1 MQSTPETAT
10 ITTATDS
17 GLNSQRAAEEASGD
31 LITAS
36 WLIHCPSLNSLYHH
50 QFCAVASIIIRRAMF
65 HVPTQ
70 ELPSDKQIC
79 RAKCKLPCKSPGPT
93 VMYLFKNFV

>member
-70 ELPSDKQIC
+70 ELPSDT
-79 RAKCKLPCKSPGPT
+79 ANLPSK
-93 VMYLFKNFV
+93 M